1 MLHANNVLTGL
12 FPEEGY
18 CPALDV
24 LDDCAAAREAGLH
37 LDMEALYMCNRHQMC
52 YTCVRK
58 NSSFFKVAVKYE
70 VIMRDKKRP

>member
-1 MLHANNVLTGL
+1 MCPEILSTCHANNVLTGL

-24 LDDCAAAREAGLH
+24 LDDCAAVREAGLH

-58 NSSFFKVAVKYE
+58 NSFYYTE
-70 VIMRDKKRP
+70 ETDTPG